1 MTPSLFSTQ
10 WYRVARVCPRLRAQ
24 VRVQRQHWRGQRW
37 YVLSDSSAGRQHRI
51 NEAAYQFIGR
61 CDGQRTVHE
70 VWRALLDA
78 QSDAQVAAAAVA
90 FTAPSQDEVLALL
103 GQLSELDLLQTD
115 RAGSAQALTQRRS
128 ERSSKR
134 RRHMLNPF
142 SFRLPLGDPQPLLAK
157 LDGLAQAVFQPWVGW
172 CWCVLM
178 LGMLCWAASEWGS
191 LRAQAA
197 QVAQVHLG
205 APCVLLAVLIYPL
218 MKALHE
224 LGHALAVRRWGG
236 EVHEAGIGLLFLVPA
251 PYVDA
256 SAANAFP
263 RRGQRAIVG
272 AAGILVELSLAAL
285 AFCVWL
291 ATQAGVVHSTALA
304 VMLVGAGSTL
314 LFNGNP
320 LLRFDAYFVLCD
332 ALALPN
338 LAQRSGTWWSHHLGC
353 WLLGSAGELPTHAS
367 SERKWLWAYAP
378 LSWAYR
384 VVLSLGLVLWL
395 GGQWLW
401 LGAAACVYV
410 VVTVLL
416 QPLVNW
422 AQQAIAHA
430 QPGAQ
435 LARLRLRLALAAGA
449 LALGLFVLPL
459 PLSTVAPAVV
469 WLPDQAQVRPEVDG
483 FIAHILVADGAPV
496 KAGDLLIQ
504 LSNPELQSQ
513 WEQLS
518 SRLEG
523 LQVEQFQQLLRDPNA
538 AQNLVLDIQRL
549 QAQAARLQERIQQ
562 LQLRAQVDG
571 RLSLPKAQ
579 DLLGSY
585 LHQGTTVGYV
595 LAPDALRVRAAVSE
609 ADVHLVRNRWVAA
622 SVRLTDAPDHVFTAT
637 RTGDVPAATHALPSA
652 ALADVGGGPIASD
665 PSDPADK
672 QGRHS
677 LAPVFLLDL
686 SLPGH
691 HLQRVGGRAWV
702 RIEHGHEPLALQAY
716 RRASQLFLQH
726 FSPSA

>member
-24 VRVQRQHWRGQRW
+24 VQVQRQHWRGQRW
-37 YVLSDSSAGRQHRI
+37 YVLSDTGSGRQHRI

-61 CDGQRTVHE
+61 CDGQRSVHE
-70 VWRALLDA
+70 VWSALLDA
-78 QSDAQVAAAAVA
+78 QNDTDASAA
-90 FTAPSQDEVLALL
+90 FTAPSQDDVLALL
-103 GQLSELDLLQTD
+103 GQLSELDLLQSD
-115 RAGSAQALTQRRS
+115 RAGNTQALAQRS
-128 ERSSKR
+128 VERQKKR
-134 RRHMLNPF
+134 RRSMLNPF
-142 SFRLPLGDPQPLLAK
+142 SFRLPLGDPQRALVK
-157 LDGLAQAVFQPWVGW
+157 LDGLAQRLFQPGVGLTW
-172 CWCVLM
+172 LLLM
-178 LGMLCWAASEWGS
+178 LGVLCWAASEWGS
-191 LRAQAA
+191 VRAQAT
-197 QVAQVHLG
+197 QIHLG
-205 APCVLLAVLIYPL
+205 APGVLLAVLIYPL

-224 LGHALAVRRWGG
+224 LAHALAVRRWGG

-263 RRGQRAIVG
+263 RRGQRAMVG

-291 ATQAGVVHSTALA
+291 GTQAGGVHNTALA

-338 LAQRSGTWWSHHLGC
+338 LAQRSSAWWSYHLGR
-353 WLLGSAGELPTHAS
+353 WLLGAAAAELPAHAR

-378 LSWAYR
+378 MSWAYR
-384 VVLSLGLVLWL
+384 IVLSLGLVLWL

-401 LGAAACVYV
+401 LGVAACVYM

-416 QPLVNW
+416 SPLMTW
-422 AQQAIAHA
+422 AQQAMAHA

-435 LARLRLRLALAAGA
+435 LARLRLRLALGAAA
-449 LALGLFVLPL
+449 LALALFALPL

-483 FIAHILVADGAPV
+483 FIADILIADGAPV
-496 KAGDLLIQ
+496 KSGDLLIQ

-513 WEQLS
+513 WEQLN

-538 AQNLVLDIQRL
+538 AQNLVLDIERL
-549 QAQAARLQERIQQ
+549 QAQVQRLQERLQQ
-562 LQLRAQVDG
+562 LQLRAHVDG
-571 RLSLPKAQ
+571 RLSLPQAK

-609 ADVHLVRNRWVAA
+609 ADAHLVRHRWQAA
-622 SVRLTDAPDHVFTAT
+622 SVRLADEPEQVLTAL
-637 RTGDVPAATHALPSA
+637 RTGDVPAATHLLPSM
-652 ALADVGGGPIASD
+652 ALADVGGGSLA
-665 PSDPADK
+665 SDPADK
-672 QGRHS
+672 EGRHS
-677 LAPVFLLDL
+677 LEPVFLLDL

-702 RIEHGHEPLALQAY
+702 RIEHGTEPLALQAY